1 MACFLVPT
9 AEAIVTT
16 IIKKAATGKEGEQA
30 QEIEKTTGKLSW
42 KTKLSWLTGM
52 LWGGAALLCLEHI
65 WHGEVVLYPP
75 FLTAMSDPG
84 DTAEMLTEMSTV
96 GVGMAILVTV
106 AWVVMIV
113 VADRAPAIRKR
124 LSAGSATTAE
134 LEA

>member
-16 IIKKAATGKEGEQA
+16 VIKKAATSKEGEEA
-30 QEIEKTTGKLSW
+30 LIKEKETGKLSW
-42 KTKLSWLTGM
+42 RTKLSWLTGM

-84 DTAEMLTEMSTV
+84 DTAEMLAEMSTV

-106 AWVVMIV
+106 AWVIMIL

-124 LSAGSATTAE
+124 LTAGTAESAGQ
-134 LEA
+134 EA